1 MPTTGG
7 HDDRLAW
14 AAEEISR
21 WFPSSARDLPWRKV
35 RTPWRALVSEFMLQ
49 QTQVSRV
56 AERFEPFL
64 ELFPSPIAM
73 VKAGEDAVLAQ
84 WSGMGY
90 YRRARML
97 HAAAVAIVEHHGGVV
112 PEDAATLETLPGVG
126 RYTAGAI
133 SSIACGRSTP
143 IVDGNVDR
151 VFARLTCDGST
162 PGAKGREARRWEQAG
177 AYVAAAEHPDVAN
190 EGLME
195 LGALVC
201 QPKAAQCLI
210 CPLSEQCRALQT
222 GKVGVI
228 PPPKPRAKKK
238 LVEMK
243 VGVAWAGKKL
253 LLARKPD
260 SGLFAKTMFPPDADT
275 FSGTKQSRTLGEVKH
290 QTTHRD
296 VRVQVVLFPNGSKA
310 SGAVW
315 KDPDDP
321 KLALTSLASKII
333 ALAKKDQD
341 DDSGEAA
348 SS

>member
-1 MPTTGG
+1 M
-7 HDDRLAW
+7 
-14 AAEEISR
+14 
-21 WFPSSARDLPWRKV
+21 
-35 RTPWRALVSEFMLQ
+35 
-49 QTQVSRV
+49 
-56 AERFEPFL
+56 
-64 ELFPSPIAM
+64 
-73 VKAGEDAVLAQ
+73 
-84 WSGMGY
+84 
-90 YRRARML
+90 
-97 HAAAVAIVEHHGGVV
+97 
-112 PEDAATLETLPGVG
+112 
-126 RYTAGAI
+126 
-133 SSIACGRSTP
+133 
-143 IVDGNVDR
+143 DR

-275 FSGTKQSRTLGEVKH
+275 FSGTKQSRTIGEVKH

-341 DDSGEAA
+341 DGSGEAA